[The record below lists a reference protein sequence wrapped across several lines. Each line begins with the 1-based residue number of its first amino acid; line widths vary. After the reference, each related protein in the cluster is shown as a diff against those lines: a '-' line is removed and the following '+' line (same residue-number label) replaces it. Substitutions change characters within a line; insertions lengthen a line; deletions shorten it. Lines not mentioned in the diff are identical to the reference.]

1 MAGACGARF
10 SEGDRLA
17 SFVLRTAA
25 CSAAFL
31 PLSPSSVSDGP
42 TRPMAADEVTCLV
55 FRLAA
60 ARSFSTLVSE
70 RGEKS
75 TLHTT
80 YPDPLRLVTYPSVKS
95 CA

>member
-1 MAGACGARF
+1 
-10 SEGDRLA
+10 
-17 SFVLRTAA
+17 
-25 CSAAFL
+25 
-31 PLSPSSVSDGP
+31 
-42 TRPMAADEVTCLV
+42 MAADEVICLV

-60 ARSFSTLVSE
+60 ARSFSTLASE

-95 CA
+95 FA

>member
-17 SFVLRTAA
+17 SFVLRAAA

-31 PLSPSSVSDGP
+31 PLNPSSVSDGP

-60 ARSFSTLVSE
+60 VRSFSTLVSE

-75 TLHTT
+75 TLRTT

-95 CA
+95 CV